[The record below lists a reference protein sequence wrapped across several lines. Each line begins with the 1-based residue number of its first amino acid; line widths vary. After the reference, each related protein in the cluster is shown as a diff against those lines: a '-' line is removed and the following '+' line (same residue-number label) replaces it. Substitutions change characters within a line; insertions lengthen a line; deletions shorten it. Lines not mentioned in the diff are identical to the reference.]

1 MDTHMRRGLTEKH
14 MDHVALFG
22 KPHAPK
28 LQEVGRDLLRFFTAR
43 NLRVSIEAESFDQIG
58 DGSAARF
65 SESIPADCD
74 LVIVLGGDGTLLRV
88 ARALRRFDV
97 PVMAVNMGSLGFL
110 SAFTLN
116 EMYDSLNRI
125 MDGDFSVSRRLMLD
139 AAQIR
144 GEEIVHRNSVLN
156 DVVINKA
163 TLARIVQI
171 AANVD
176 RKPLTTF
183 FSDGVIVST
192 PTGSTAYSLAA
203 GGPIISPS
211 LDAIVLTPICP
222 HTLTN
227 RPIVM
232 SADQVIEF
240 ELLSQD
246 SEVTLTLDGQLWFP
260 LEHLDRVEIRRS
272 PKSISLIENPNTSF
286 YKVLC
291 HKLKW
296 GQR

>member
-1 MDTHMRRGLTEKH
+1 ME
-14 MDHVALFG
+14 HVALFG
-22 KPHAPK
+22 KPHAQN
-28 LQEVGRDLLRFFTAR
+28 LQEVGRDLLRYFAAR
-43 NLRVSIEAESFDQIG
+43 NVRVSIEAESFESISES
-58 DGSAARF
+58 SAARF
-65 SESIPADCD
+65 SETIPEDCG

-88 ARALRRFDV
+88 ARALKRFDI

-110 SAFTLN
+110 SAFTLT

-125 MDGDFSVSRRLMLD
+125 MDGEFSVSRRLMLD
-139 AAQIR
+139 ATQIR
-144 GEEIVHRNSVLN
+144 GETLVHRNSVLN

-171 AANVD
+171 SAKVD
-176 RKPLTTF
+176 HKPLTTF

-260 LEHLDRVEIRRS
+260 LENLDRVEIRRS
-272 PKSISLIENPNTSF
+272 TKSISLIENPNTSF

>member
-1 MDTHMRRGLTEKH
+1 MVRIFIVEDDEVIARSVAETLAKWGFEALIASDFSDILGAFHELAPQLIIMDISLPYYNGYYWCEKIRRESS
-14 MDHVALFG
+14 
-22 KPHAPK
+22 APIIF
-28 LQEVGRDLLRFFTAR
+28 LSSRSDTA
-43 NLRVSIEAESFDQIG
+43 
-58 DGSAARF
+58 
-65 SESIPADCD
+65 
-74 LVIVLGGDGTLLRV
+74 
-88 ARALRRFDV
+88 DV
-97 PVMAVNMGSLGFL
+97 VMAVNMGSLGFL